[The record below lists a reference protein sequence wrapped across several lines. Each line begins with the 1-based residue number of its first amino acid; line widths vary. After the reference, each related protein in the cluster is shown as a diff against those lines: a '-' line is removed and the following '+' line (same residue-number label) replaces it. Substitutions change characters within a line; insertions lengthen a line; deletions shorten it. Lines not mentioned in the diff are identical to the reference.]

1 MAVGS
6 DAMTTEDQWYD
17 DEWFFGDEE
26 ELPPRPR
33 PRWVRW
39 IAALAVVAVLAGGI
53 SAGIGAIG
61 TFRQVHSE
69 AVGVEAQKWIDESP
83 WGFIVDQVVVTTIAQ
98 PEVGAYVIEGRRAG
112 IIFLDQRSWERADM
126 EETLAHEIG
135 HLIDFSIWPNDGI
148 DRRGGLESEVWAECS
163 AVAQGER
170 SVDGRS
176 NNETYRCRAD
186 ELAVYE
192 QEMLKVDEVCQLVR
206 ERLCFRV
213 IDGRPA

>member
-1 MAVGS
+1 
-6 DAMTTEDQWYD
+6 MTGDDQWYD
-17 DEWFFGDEE
+17 DEWFLDDED
-26 ELPPRPR
+26 LPPRPR
-33 PRWVRW
+33 PRWIRW

-53 SAGIGAIG
+53 SAGFGALG

-69 AVGVEAQKWIDESP
+69 AVAVEAEKWIEESP

-98 PEVGAYVIEGRRAG
+98 SEVGAYVIEGRRAG

-126 EETLAHEIG
+126 EQTLAHEIG
-135 HLIDFSIWPNDGI
+135 HLIDFALWPDNGP

-170 SVDGRS
+170 STDGRF
-176 NNETYRCRAD
+176 NNDTYRCRAD

-192 QEMLKVDEVCQLVR
+192 QEMQKVNEVCQLVR
-206 ERLCFRV
+206 NRLCFRIV
-213 IDGRPA
+213 DGRPA